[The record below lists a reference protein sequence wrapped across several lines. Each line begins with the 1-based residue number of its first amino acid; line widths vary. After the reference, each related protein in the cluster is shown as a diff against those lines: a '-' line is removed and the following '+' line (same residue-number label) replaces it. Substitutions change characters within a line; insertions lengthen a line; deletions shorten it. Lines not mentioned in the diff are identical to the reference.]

1 MCGSKPS
8 GDVMM
13 NDEEPSEDQEDMKN
27 DQWLKENYLDLIQDY
42 PNRWIAVLNQ
52 KIISTGNSKR
62 QVESAARE
70 IAGERE
76 FSVYFIEPSNIMP

>member
-1 MCGSKPS
+1 
-8 GDVMM
+8 MM
-13 NDEEPSEDQEDMKN
+13 KDEEPSEDQEDVKN

-42 PNRWIAVLNQ
+42 PNRWIAVLDQ

-62 QVESAARE
+62 RVESAAKE

>member
-1 MCGSKPS
+1 
-8 GDVMM
+8 MM

-27 DQWLKENYLDLIQDY
+27 DQWLRENYLDLIQDY
-42 PNRWIAVLNQ
+42 PNRWIAVLDQ